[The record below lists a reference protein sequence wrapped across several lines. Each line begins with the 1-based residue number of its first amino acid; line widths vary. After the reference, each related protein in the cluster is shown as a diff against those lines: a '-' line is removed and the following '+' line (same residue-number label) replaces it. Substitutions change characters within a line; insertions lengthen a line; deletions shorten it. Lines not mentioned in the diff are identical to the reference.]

1 MQVTIEWNWIN
12 HIVVILHTLAY
23 LIWFC
28 IYLDI
33 VLHSC
38 WIWLKMSPK
47 TVANAMI
54 KSFSFL
60 YTNAQCTHTHE
71 LRDKN
76 SNQIIQNKRNNK
88 SPKSDSLTTRWKWQ
102 WKCVVTPPQKTVL
115 FRTKVYHNKHKM
127 CLTER
132 FLLLWTVTM
141 QFLFDLPLFLFY
153 FILSIDCIFFRRI
166 LVEYFTWIWKQ

>member
-71 LRDKN
+71 LGDKN

-88 SPKSDSLTTRWKWQ
+88 SAKSDSLTTRWKWQ
-102 WKCVVTPPQKTVL
+102 WKCVVTPPQKKRFYLEQRCITTN
-115 FRTKVYHNKHKM
+115 TKCVWPSDFYYCELSQCNFYSI
-127 CLTER
+127 CR
-132 FLLLWTVTM
+132 CF
-141 QFLFDLPLFLFY
+141 FFILFY
-153 FILSIDCIFFRRI
+153 LSIVFSF
-166 LVEYFTWIWKQ
+166 VVF

>member
-102 WKCVVTPPQKTVL
+102 WKCVVTPPQKKRFYLEQRCITTN
-115 FRTKVYHNKHKM
+115 TKCVWPSDFYYCELSQCNFYSI
-127 CLTER
+127 CR
-132 FLLLWTVTM
+132 CF
-141 QFLFDLPLFLFY
+141 FFILFY
-153 FILSIDCIFFRRI
+153 LSIVFSF
-166 LVEYFTWIWKQ
+166 VVF

>member
-23 LIWFC
+23 LIWFR

-54 KSFSFL
+54 KSFSFC
-60 YTNAQCTHTHE
+60 TQMHNARTHTNLEIKTVTKLFKTKGIISQPNLIHSQ
-71 LRDKN
+71 RDEN
-76 SNQIIQNKRNNK
+76 
-88 SPKSDSLTTRWKWQ
+88 DSEN
-102 WKCVVTPPQKTVL
+102 VTPPQKTVYL
-115 FRTKVYHNKHKM
+115 EQRCITTNTKCVWPSDFYYCELSQCNFYSI
-127 CLTER
+127 CR
-132 FLLLWTVTM
+132 CF
-141 QFLFDLPLFLFY
+141 FFY

-166 LVEYFTWIWKQ
+166 LAEYFTWIRKQ